1 MSITVK
7 RITPPGE
14 VSVETYSYH
23 FEGRMDPKDGVLLG
37 ARQRLQQAG
46 FPELV
51 QDLDDW
57 IRAQQPAEPQGL
69 VK

>member
-7 RITPPGE
+7 RITPPGDAA
-14 VSVETYSYH
+14 VETYSYH
-23 FEGRMDPKDGVLLG
+23 FEGRMDPRDPVVIG
-37 ARQRLQQAG
+37 ARQRLAQAG

-57 IRAQQPAEPQGL
+57 IRAQQSAGPQVL
-69 VK
+69 AK